1 LPAIFSSA
9 EGHGETLASA
19 IVPAGLPDPRSQ
31 CRVRRMWP
39 GPTRG
44 LREDGA
50 AAASVSSPV
59 KWVEEDASRLAP
71 MDMTQPR

>member
-1 LPAIFSSA
+1 MAAIFSSA

-19 IVPAGLPDPRSQ
+19 IVLAGLPDPRSQ

-39 GPTRG
+39 GPTQG
-44 LREDGA
+44 LRGDGV

-59 KWVEEDASRLAP
+59 KWVEEDASSLVSV
-71 MDMTQPR
+71 DMTQAR